1 MCGGDFIED
10 RNGKKISLTALM
22 FVRHH
27 KAFDFADYIQINQ
40 FKPGKATLYITMK
53 SYLGRVGQTCSPKMD
68 TRFDSGFPASFFLI
82 YPTSPL
88 TSISRL
94 SVSPSECLEVWL
106 RRCTV
111 EPTIRHTNLNLSLS
125 ADVSPL

>member
-1 MCGGDFIED
+1 MTELAIKEGRSGDFIED

-68 TRFDSGFPASFFLI
+68 TRFDSGFPASFFDLSNI
-82 YPTSPL
+82 AIDFDFKI
-88 TSISRL
+88 ISKPIRTAMGKL
-94 SVSPSECLEVWL
+94 KL
-106 RRCTV
+106 RV
-111 EPTIRHTNLNLSLS
+111 
-125 ADVSPL
+125 